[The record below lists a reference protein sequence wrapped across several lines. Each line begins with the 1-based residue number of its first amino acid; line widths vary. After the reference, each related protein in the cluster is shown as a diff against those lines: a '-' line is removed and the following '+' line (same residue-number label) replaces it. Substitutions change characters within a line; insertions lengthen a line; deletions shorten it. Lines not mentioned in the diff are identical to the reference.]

1 MNLRSDAGSL
11 SWNNPTRGDAGM
23 ARYQV
28 SAMCNAC
35 GDLHTTG
42 ITVALNDGPT
52 KKQSIADAFPG
63 GKNSPAQLTAQELRV
78 YCQRTGRHYTQKDKK
93 KVYLVPVG

>member
-1 MNLRSDAGSL
+1 
-11 SWNNPTRGDAGM
+11 M

-35 GDLHTTG
+35 GDLHATG
-42 ITVALNDGPT
+42 IKVELNDGPM

-63 GKNSPAQLTAQELRV
+63 GKGSPAQITAQEFRV

-93 KVYLVPVG
+93 KIYLVPVG